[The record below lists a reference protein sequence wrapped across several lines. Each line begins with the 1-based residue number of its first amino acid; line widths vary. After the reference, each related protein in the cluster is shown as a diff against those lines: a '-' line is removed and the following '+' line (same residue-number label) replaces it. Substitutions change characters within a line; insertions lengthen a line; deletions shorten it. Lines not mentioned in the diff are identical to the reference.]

1 MRERSTPPSTPED
14 LAALRQQLI
23 ASMATGQA
31 VIETPQLGRV
41 EYRTVAEIQSAISWL
56 DGEILRLNPQ
66 QRSFVVQSNRGT
78 GDCL

>member
-1 MRERSTPPSTPED
+1 
-14 LAALRQQLI
+14 
-23 ASMATGQA
+23 MATGTA

-41 EYRTVAEIQSAISWL
+41 EYRTVAEIQSAIAWL

-78 GDCL
+78 GGCWQ